1 MRKGLLFIL
10 YSFLTVRAFCFSDV
24 LGIPDSSDLRTKYF
38 EQWFNI
44 DTVELLN
51 MPTQILVS
59 STGAVFRVSMV
70 DLGGEVGISVVPRK
84 FDYTFENQ
92 ASGAWHLYRDKI
104 TGDITRIIYFFQ
116 EDSDV
121 FVQIRPGNPKN
132 KLDFI
137 IKGAYAAKN
146 VPFGLSFNQIIRL
159 SFFEL
164 YQNTKQVLPW
174 HFVRTNLYNYI
185 NIRDMIEIIRDTL
198 PIFEYVDDATYD
210 ENADSIF
217 ASTGEKRAETPAKIA
232 VDSKGFVKWLVDS
245 LLFSVNNELI
255 DMKTVSKSTV
265 VTENSRFA
273 DNYAANNT
281 YITLD
286 WTRNLANHMVSFTSG
301 RSISEQ
307 QAGINVMHDFFYAYA
322 GGFEGHES
330 ISYLEDAGYPMGIL
344 PAVLYVMSVQ
354 HPSYF
359 FLGAVR
365 KSIPGDG
372 ESTFAFDEAVAFFPH
387 FDSSGKFKVV
397 VFGSGAELD
406 FDEFCK
412 INSEN
417 MVHLVCVKASDRFV
431 PFTQNVRNLS
441 RSGLLEND

>member
-1 MRKGLLFIL
+1 MRRSFIFIFCLFF
-10 YSFLTVRAFCFSDV
+10 SVKAFCFSDV
-24 LGIPDSSDLRTKYF
+24 LGIPDSSDLRGKYF
-38 EQWFNI
+38 NQWFTL
-44 DTVELLN
+44 DTMELLN

-59 STGAVFRVSMV
+59 STGSVFRVSMI
-70 DLGGEVGISVVPRK
+70 DAGGEVGISVVPRK
-84 FDYTFENQ
+84 LDYTFENQ
-92 ASGAWHLYRDKI
+92 ASGAWHLYRDKL

-132 KLDFI
+132 KLDFV

-146 VPFGLSFNQIIRL
+146 VPFGLPFNQIIRL
-159 SFFEL
+159 SFFDL
-164 YQNTKQVLPW
+164 YQSTKLILPW
-174 HFVRTNLYNYI
+174 HFVKTNLYNYI
-185 NIRDMIEIIRDTL
+185 NIRDMIEIIRDSL

-210 ENADSIF
+210 ENADAIF

-245 LLFSVNNELI
+245 LLFSMNNELV
-255 DMKTVSKSTV
+255 DMKIVSKNTV
-265 VTENSRFA
+265 ATANSRFA
-273 DNYAANNT
+273 DNYEKNNT

-286 WTRNLANHMVSFTSG
+286 WTRNLANHLVSFTSG
-301 RSISEQ
+301 HSVSEQ
-307 QAGINVMHDFFYAYA
+307 QSGINVMQDFFYGYA
-322 GGFEGHES
+322 DSLEKHQPV
-330 ISYLEDAGYPMGIL
+330 SYLEDAGYPMRIL

-365 KSIPGDG
+365 KSITGD
-372 ESTFAFDEAVAFFPH
+372 EDSTFSFDEAVAFFPH
-387 FDSSGKFKVV
+387 FDSSEKFKVV
-397 VFGSGAELD
+397 MFGSGAELD
-406 FDEFCK
+406 FEEFCK
-412 INSEN
+412 INGDN

-441 RSGLLEND
+441 RSGLISEE